1 MLRLNMFTPRA
12 KGGLMG
18 DGKRFRK
25 AERRLDAQGWL
36 LIFTFSAVL
45 VIGSALLR
53 KGVLS
58 PKDLLADG

>member
-1 MLRLNMFTPRA
+1 
-12 KGGLMG
+12 MG